1 MERFHLINQAENNED
16 FVGMDKF
23 WISISKNNSINAQ
36 NRFSPFE
43 DKLDFFYI
51 CLLIGLKNE
60 TKENLSNY
68 KVVANDQ
75 ITDKWTRKLRET
87 KAVDYIIGLYLS
99 KSTQDCKNDKSKINI
114 ILNKVL
120 DHNSDTKLS
129 KDGMIEIHEYAL
141 GGYKLI
147 LKDLENNTPST
158 LVKFFNVIYNLVK

>member
-1 MERFHLINQAENNED
+1 MNFTLGDLAARYGCDLIGDPNVQITHFSTLES
-16 FVGMDKF
+16 GQTG
-23 WISISKNNSINAQ
+23 SIS
-36 NRFSPFE
+36 F
-43 DKLDFFYI
+43 
-51 CLLIGLKNE
+51 
-60 TKENLSNY
+60 LSNRSY
-68 KVVANDQ
+68 IN
-75 ITDKWTRKLRET
+75 KLRET

>member
-1 MERFHLINQAENNED
+1 MEIFHLINQAENNEY
-16 FVGMDKF
+16 FIGMYKF

-36 NRFSPFE
+36 NRFSPGINWF
-43 DKLDFFYI
+43 LYL
-51 CLLIGLKNE
+51 LLIGLKNE

-114 ILNKVL
+114 ILNK
-120 DHNSDTKLS
+120 
-129 KDGMIEIHEYAL
+129 Y
-141 GGYKLI
+141 
-147 LKDLENNTPST
+147 
-158 LVKFFNVIYNLVK
+158 